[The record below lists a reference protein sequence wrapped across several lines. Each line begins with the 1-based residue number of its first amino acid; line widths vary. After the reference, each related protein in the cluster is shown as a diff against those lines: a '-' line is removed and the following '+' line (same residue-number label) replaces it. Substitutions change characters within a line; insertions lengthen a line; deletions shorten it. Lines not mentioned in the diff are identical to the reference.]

1 MRGNQIACEGYG
13 YRYNV
18 ATGTCS
24 AFTPNNKIISSF
36 INETNYNLGTG
47 NRRERDI
54 RDIYFRLNKLSQAV
68 SRIEGKIQ

>member
-1 MRGNQIACEGYG
+1 MPEVYAALIGAAAAALVMILSN
-13 YRYNV
+13 
-18 ATGTCS
+18 
-24 AFTPNNKIISSF
+24 IS
-36 INETNYNLGTG
+36 

>member
-1 MRGNQIACEGYG
+1 MPEVSAALIGAA
-13 YRYNV
+13 
-18 ATGTCS
+18 ATALVMILS
-24 AFTPNNKIISSF
+24 NMS
-36 INETNYNLGTG
+36 